1 MGRLPI
7 FAGIAAALVV
17 TAVAVGAAGDLRIHR
32 LHLPPPPAGDDGAA
46 PPAAGGADAS
56 NPAGPGTTAPSPP
69 APPVTPPPVP
79 PAPPAAV
86 ACSAGATGADVTGT
100 LSDYAIAL
108 SASSVAAAP
117 SLSFRGTYPAGGDVH
132 NLTLRDSTGKDL
144 CGTANLGVG
153 AAGSFTVTNLPTG
166 SYELVCTLHAAS
178 FGMKV
183 PFTVS

>member
-7 FAGIAAALVV
+7 LAGIAAALVV
-17 TAVAVGAAGDLRIHR
+17 TAVAAGAAGDVRIHR
-32 LHLPPPPAGDDGAA
+32 LHLPPPAGDGAP

-56 NPAGPGTTAPSPP
+56 NPAAPGTTAPSPP
-69 APPVTPPPVP
+69 PGTSP
-79 PAPPAAV
+79 PAPPPAAAV
-86 ACSAGATGADVTGT
+86 GCGTGGSGADVTGT

-108 SASSVAAAP
+108 SAPSVAAAP

-153 AAGSFTVTNLPTG
+153 AGGAFTVTNLPAG
-166 SYELVCTLHAAS
+166 AISSCAPCTRRPA
-178 FGMKV
+178 
-183 PFTVS
+183 